1 MSIAAIT
8 SAVSQNQSLASLFS
22 VNRINPISG
31 KDADGDDHAQ
41 ASGVKSS
48 GNAQKDKLGKLNQAV
63 LQTVAQMIGNTQTAA
78 LTPSVAQSKNGST
91 ATNDQSNQLKQGV
104 DNFVQTLFDALNAKE
119 GTNSQA
125 SSNNAVAN
133 AYQANE
139 KTMDMKIQGLAQDVL
154 NASQGSSQNL
164 SQKITALQSSA
175 YALLASNNVA
185 VNGKSASDLL
195 QGIGKL
201 LEGSVL
207 DAGSVINAKA

>member
-175 YALLASNNVA
+175 NALLASNNVA

>member
-154 NASQGSSQNL
+154 NVSQGSSQNF

-175 YALLASNNVA
+175 NVLLASNNVA
-185 VNGKSASDLL
+185 VNSKSASDLL

>member
-41 ASGVKSS
+41 TSGVKSS

-78 LTPSVAQSKNGST
+78 LTPSVAQSKNSST

-175 YALLASNNVA
+175 NALLASNNVA
-185 VNGKSASDLL
+185 VNSKSASDLL